1 MCVRLSALGALVYLL
16 ASSASF
22 HRDGPTCSREP
33 PAALGHALSGLV
45 DGSVSRTWSHVTET
59 LQPSCCEQGAPGPRG
74 QELDRGPST
83 GWPAVLPEPLT
94 RRPHHRTR
102 PSGLPVRGVAVGCP
116 MGLSGGGGVRSSAL
130 CLRGAGSVS
139 APHPGRPCFV
149 TGRKGEFLFLWCTPP
164 PGAGF
169 KNKTNSLPPGT
180 WQGSGGDVVGA
191 AAVAGPHG
199 PHSHR
204 VHPAPSPR
212 SQPSCWG
219 ARSTEHGVDPSCS
232 GRDQAVAVPG
242 LSVHV

>member
-1 MCVRLSALGALVYLL
+1 M
-16 ASSASF
+16 
-22 HRDGPTCSREP
+22 
-33 PAALGHALSGLV
+33 
-45 DGSVSRTWSHVTET
+45 DGSVSRAWSHVTET

-74 QELDRGPST
+74 QELDRGPSN
-83 GWPAVLPEPLT
+83 GWPGVLPEPLT
-94 RRPHHRTR
+94 QRPHHRTR

-116 MGLSGGGGVRSSAL
+116 VGLSGVGGGCVPQPCVCRVQAVSVPPPPRPTLL
-130 CLRGAGSVS
+130 CHGQEGRISVPLVHS
-139 APHPGRPCFV
+139 H
-149 TGRKGEFLFLWCTPP
+149 PP

-212 SQPSCWG
+212 SQPSFWG
-219 ARSTEHGVDPSCS
+219 AQSTEHGVDPSCS
-232 GRDQAVAVPG
+232 GGDQAMAVAVAVAVAVPGPG